1 MKNLIFLLMMG
12 ISGFSFSQEFTTYP
26 NGLIYD
32 EGTMNRLGVIV
43 DSLNLKF
50 RSCDLSKPYYSFA
63 QGMATLVQVPNK
75 TAKKLLQSNVS
86 LEDYLKQYPGKT
98 VKKLWVV
105 KSHYTDYR
113 NNRYVEYSGLPYGWN
128 DETSIR
134 LRDTPKNNKS
144 SGWIVDED
152 ELIAF
157 HLDQLQLFTL
167 PYEYAR
173 LVQYVDCMIDTT
185 ASIYFPTAEGEVY
198 QVVDDDSKAGIFVA
212 WAQKFANEPKM
223 PDSDNMD
230 RFEFEKQ
237 WNAYLQQRRT
247 WDSLRFLSLGEKMA
261 GSAYWR
267 RTLEEA
273 ADEAI
278 ADGNSS
284 NEFEIYVERY
294 LSKEKALE
302 LKRSRKVIG
311 GCSMDLSPRYHA
323 MEICQLAAE
332 TTQWDIFLRSH
343 LDIMN
348 DRFDRMSDGSYAW
361 EGRKTYLKE
370 LEELDIPAIDLLLGT
385 SLRVSNTSE
394 NHYWGYIGRTGRA
407 LSDAADKPALEQQ
420 LATMIQ
426 DEKLDPYNRLL
437 MAYVFSNY
445 AANLEDES
453 LVRASKQRLASSVA
467 SWPVY
472 LQDVWNKE

>member
-1 MKNLIFLLMMG
+1 
-12 ISGFSFSQEFTTYP
+12 
-26 NGLIYD
+26 
-32 EGTMNRLGVIV
+32 
-43 DSLNLKF
+43 
-50 RSCDLSKPYYSFA
+50 
-63 QGMATLVQVPNK
+63 
-75 TAKKLLQSNVS
+75 
-86 LEDYLKQYPGKT
+86 
-98 VKKLWVV
+98 
-105 KSHYTDYR
+105 
-113 NNRYVEYSGLPYGWN
+113 
-128 DETSIR
+128 
-134 LRDTPKNNKS
+134 
-144 SGWIVDED
+144 
-152 ELIAF
+152 
-157 HLDQLQLFTL
+157 
-167 PYEYAR
+167 
-173 LVQYVDCMIDTT
+173 MIDTT

-247 WDSLRFLSLGEKMA
+247 WDSLRFLSLDEKMA

-472 LQDVWNKE
+472 LQDVWNKESNQTQ